1 MSHLTLVHQAALLNL
16 GDSPLVGLV
25 VVLLLAG
32 IIYMIWSKVIMPLL
46 AKIVSEP
53 WLGIA
58 DWIVIAILIIWVLK
72 VALAVIFG
80 INLGI

>member
-1 MSHLTLVHQAALLNL
+1 MAQIHTAALIDL
-16 GDSPLVGLV
+16 GGSPLVGLV

-32 IIYMIWSKVIMPLL
+32 IVYMVWSKIIMPLL
-46 AKIVSEP
+46 AKIVADP

>member
-1 MSHLTLVHQAALLNL
+1 MIHQAALLNL

-25 VVLLLAG
+25 IVLILAG
-32 IIYMIWSKVIMPLL
+32 IVYMVWSKVIMPLL
-46 AKIVSEP
+46 AKIAAEP

-58 DWIVIAILIIWVLK
+58 NWIVIAILIIWVLK

-80 INLGI
+80 IDLGI